1 MRPECIPR
9 PANEQR
15 ELTAL
20 EIEIRANFPHCLG
33 AVGAKHIRINKPE
46 HSGSMFCNYEDFFP
60 LVVLMAV
67 ADTNCRFVYVDV
79 GSYGEDCDSTIF
91 KRSTL
96 WRSIQ
101 ANMLELPSERPPA
114 ETVSPDVPYLFV
126 GDEGYA
132 LNKYTWTFWWI

>member
-1 MRPECIPR
+1 M
-9 PANEQR
+9 
-15 ELTAL
+15 
-20 EIEIRANFPHCLG
+20 
-33 AVGAKHIRINKPE
+33 
-46 HSGSMFCNYEDFFP
+46 
-60 LVVLMAV
+60 VLMAV